1 MLKIAV
7 YSIRGRG
14 FVSVEKSPS
23 ESTGKEK
30 RIRSMT
36 PVQAGRVSR
45 SSGAEEHLG
54 WVGFVM
60 NDGTKIY
67 AGK

>member
-1 MLKIAV
+1 M
-7 YSIRGRG
+7 
-14 FVSVEKSPS
+14 EKSPS
-23 ESTGKEK
+23 ESVGKEK

-45 SSGAEEHLG
+45 SSGAEEHLW